1 MKRAMVNESKK
12 IVIEGE
18 KVVNE
23 GEKIVKNKLAS
34 ETTKGN

>member
-1 MKRAMVNESKK
+1 MKVKK

-23 GEKIVKNKLAS
+23 GEKIDKNKLAS